1 MTNQEKMQ
9 QLAEEFKL
17 FSGSKREF
25 CDVVGVTLHTFNYW
39 LKKFRLQNTPEAFIR
54 VQTKPI
60 SPTCLELEYP
70 NGVKIRLPSAEN
82 LTMLRGLITL
92 F

>member
-9 QLAEEFKL
+9 QLADEFKL
-17 FSGSKREF
+17 FTGSKREF
-25 CDVVGVTLHTFNYW
+25 CQSVGITVHTFDYW
-39 LKKFRLQNTPEAFIR
+39 LKKFRLQNAPEAFIR
-54 VQTKPI
+54 VQTKVAT
-60 SPTCLELEYP
+60 STCLELEYP
-70 NGVKIRLPSAEN
+70 NGVKIRLSSAEN

>member
-25 CDVVGVTLHTFNYW
+25 CDAVGVTLHTFNYW

-60 SPTCLELEYP
+60 SATCLELEYP
-70 NGVKIRLPSAEN
+70 NGVKIRLPSSEN

>member
-9 QLAEEFKL
+9 QLADEFKL
-17 FSGSKREF
+17 FTGSKREF
-25 CDVVGVTLHTFNYW
+25 CDAAGLTLHTFNYW
-39 LKKFRLQNTPEAFIR
+39 LKKFRLQNAPEAFIR
-54 VQTKPI
+54 VQTQPN
-60 SPTCLELEYP
+60 SSTGLELEYP